1 MSEIGLIGIG
11 TMGRPIGQRMLDAGH
26 DLVIYDVSRK
36 AGKALT
42 ENGARWADS
51 PADAARKC
59 RIVFTS
65 LPGPP
70 EVEETVTGENGILA
84 GAERGDVHV
93 DLSTNS
99 FDTVRRL
106 HEIEAEAGVHL
117 IDAPVSG
124 GAMGAERGTLAVMAS
139 GDPAAFE
146 RVEPVLAA
154 FSKNV
159 FHLGEA
165 GTGTLTKLVNNLIF
179 LCGGVLVQE
188 AFVLA
193 AKAGLDTGQLLGVL
207 KTSSASA
214 YTGLAGLFLARD
226 FDNAIFKLGI
236 AEKDVALA
244 LESAD
249 KLGVPMPMTEAGHSV
264 YRRAREAGLGDE
276 VFYATLKT
284 LEDAAGTQVSKPRSD

>member
-11 TMGRPIGQRMLDAGH
+11 TMGRPIGQRLMDAGH
-26 DLVIYDVSRK
+26 DLTIYDVDRR
-36 AGKALT
+36 AGETLVDA
-42 ENGARWADS
+42 GARWADS
-51 PADAARKC
+51 PGEVARTC

-65 LPGPP
+65 LPGPS
-70 EVEETVTGENGILA
+70 EVEEAVTREDGILSA
-84 GAERGDVHV
+84 AEKGDVHV

-99 FDTVRRL
+99 FDAVRRL
-106 HEIEAEAGVHL
+106 HGIEAKAGVHL

-124 GAMGAERGTLAVMAS
+124 GAVGAERGTLAVMAS
-139 GDPAAFE
+139 GDLAAFE
-146 RVEPVLAA
+146 RVEPFLAA
-154 FSKNV
+154 FSNNA
-159 FHLGEA
+159 FHLGEV
-165 GTGTLTKLVNNLIF
+165 GTGTLTKLVNNVIF

-193 AKAGLDTGQLLGVL
+193 AKAGLDAGQLLSVL

-214 YTGLAGLFLARD
+214 YTSLAGLFLARD

-244 LESAD
+244 LESANN
-249 KLGVPMPMTEAGHSV
+249 LGVPMPLTEAGHSV
-264 YRRAREAGLGDE
+264 YRRACDAGLGNE

-284 LEDAAGTQVSKPRSD
+284 LEDAAGTQVSKPGDE